1 MARIHTVTNEGLLDN
16 RIVTKYCYSH

>member
-16 RIVTKYCYSH
+16 RIVTKCCYSH